1 MNYLTLP
8 FMDSP
13 VSFSDICQAHQQLE
27 SDYNVGGI
35 VRERPSNRR
44 RNASTSVQLHRMK
57 FSNTYR
63 HVDIVPVEADY
74 VDYSGDSGDEDVRDI
89 YLLNVLQWGLPMDE
103 AMRAFI
109 GRRYTQDF
117 LEKFES
123 WRSVDLSKQVPQG

>member
-1 MNYLTLP
+1 
-8 FMDSP
+8 
-13 VSFSDICQAHQQLE
+13 
-27 SDYNVGGI
+27 
-35 VRERPSNRR
+35 
-44 RNASTSVQLHRMK
+44 
-57 FSNTYR
+57 
-63 HVDIVPVEADY
+63 
-74 VDYSGDSGDEDVRDI
+74 VRDI

>member
-1 MNYLTLP
+1 
-8 FMDSP
+8 MDSP
-13 VSFSDICQAHQQLE
+13 VSIYDICQAHQQLE

-57 FSNTYR
+57 FSNIYR
-63 HVDIVPVEADY
+63 NVNIVPVEADY
-74 VDYSGDSGDEDVRDI
+74 VDPGGSADEAVRDI

-103 AMRAFI
+103 EMRAFI
-109 GRRYTQDF
+109 GRRYTPDF

-123 WRSVDLSKQVPQG
+123 WRSADPLNQAPKG